1 MLTRLSQAGI
11 TPSLSASFA
20 KRLKLTNTIAIMLF
34 VLTLLH
40 VAVFSIMGFPAQAT
54 ILAGVL
60 TLLGLVLWL
69 NIRHLYLPARIL
81 LALTMNGST
90 LYYALA
96 FGDGGLK
103 NIFFFFSILPW
114 YIFSRRE
121 LAYTIGFALMSIAC
135 YMYAKQLETNPLLSS
150 SPAIQQVLFVSGSVM
165 TFSLLFVAI
174 STFRTESDNEERYL
188 KNMNAAMRETEQQ
201 LQQTLAANSAVVAF
215 TQAMYNNGKSI
226 EELCDAGL
234 RCIMDQMNCTYGA
247 VLLYDKRNDVLTLQS
262 ESGFDVANRRTYTV
276 KPGETLTGD
285 AFVRQRPTRL
295 KNVAAGY
302 WHMQS
307 GLGAVQPRELHI
319 VPMTFKAPA
328 GVLEVAFIKPP
339 DEDDVALLHRL
350 ALAFAAH
357 ILSLEGTIEN
367 DRLIA
372 ELQQQKNEVEHSYRE
387 LETLKQKAAE
397 RMQEQYTAQQTLIK
411 QILDKGKKKEEELM
425 ARIEQLEQQS
435 NR

>member
-1 MLTRLSQAGI
+1 MLTLLSQAGI
-11 TPSLSASFA
+11 TSDLPASFA

-40 VAVFSIMGFPAQAT
+40 VAVFGIMGFPAQA
-54 ILAGVL
+54 IMLAGVL
-60 TLLGLVLWL
+60 MLLGLVLLL
-69 NIRHLYLPARIL
+69 NNKHLYLQARIL

-121 LAYTIGFALMSIAC
+121 LVYTIGFAMVSIAC
-135 YMYAKQLETNPLLSS
+135 YMYARQMEPNPLLSG
-150 SPAIQQVLFVSGSVM
+150 SPAIQQVLFVSGSIM

-188 KNMNAAMRETEQQ
+188 KNMNAAMKETEQQ

-234 RCIMDQMNCTYGA
+234 RCIMDLMNCTYGA
-247 VLLYDKRNDVLTLQS
+247 VLLYDKRNDLLILQS
-262 ESGFDVANRRTYTV
+262 ESGFDITNRRAYTV
-276 KPGETLTGD
+276 QPGETLTGD
-285 AFVRQRPTRL
+285 AFMRQRPTRL

-307 GLGAVQPRELHI
+307 GLGSAQPTELHI
-319 VPMTFKAPA
+319 VPMTFNAPA
-328 GVLEVAFIKPP
+328 GILEVAFIKPP
-339 DEDDVALLHRL
+339 DEAEVALLHRL
-350 ALAFAAH
+350 APAFAAH
-357 ILSLEGTIEN
+357 ILSLESTIEN
-367 DRLIA
+367 DRLID

-387 LETLKQKAAE
+387 LEALKQKAGE
-397 RMQEQYTAQQTLIK
+397 RMQEQYAAQQTLIK
-411 QILDKGKKKEEELM
+411 QILEKGRKKEEELR
-425 ARIEQLEQQS
+425 ARIHQLENQ
-435 NR
+435 NN